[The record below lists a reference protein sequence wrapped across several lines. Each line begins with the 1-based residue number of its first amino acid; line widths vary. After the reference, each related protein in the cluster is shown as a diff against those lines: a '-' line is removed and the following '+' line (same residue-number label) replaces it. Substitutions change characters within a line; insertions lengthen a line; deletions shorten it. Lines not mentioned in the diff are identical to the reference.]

1 MYIFWLKDKFLI
13 LVFFC
18 LTSFSGVAQYSKPT
32 DGDSVAMS
40 PDTKWTQTTLY
51 KTVAAPTVLVAAGML
66 TFYDNKVFDKYDVY
80 QKRQELIPDFRT
92 HADDY
97 LQFAPIGVVY
107 GLDLLGVKAKH
118 RFINRSLRLL
128 AAELL
133 SNGIVFPLKKITHV
147 ARPDGSNFMSFP
159 SGHTNQA
166 FVSATFM
173 HKELGYLSPWYS
185 IGAYT
190 TATAVGMLRMMNNR
204 HWLSDVLVGA
214 GVGILSTNIVY
225 LVFPEGNSR
234 TKPDKTSDLIIV
246 PSYNQGNVGFHML
259 MTLK

>member
-1 MYIFWLKDKFLI
+1 MII
-13 LVFFC
+13 
-18 LTSFSGVAQYSKPT
+18 YSLRPLAWYM
-32 DGDSVAMS
+32 D
-40 PDTKWTQTTLY
+40 WIY
-51 KTVAAPTVLVAAGML
+51 W
-66 TFYDNKVFDKYDVY
+66 
-80 QKRQELIPDFRT
+80 
-92 HADDY
+92 
-97 LQFAPIGVVY
+97 
-107 GLDLLGVKAKH
+107 GVKAKH

-246 PSYNQGNVGFHML
+246 PSYNQGKCRLSYADDTKMKFCFNYSTKIILRWLLTFFSYNCL
-259 MTLK
+259 LA